1 MPHFTLSGG
10 APDTEEAAAAI
21 AAITCLLEE
30 EQTALVNSLAGQQ
43 PPEGWRSAARLMTQG
58 LIPTR
63 TPVAP
68 RWSSIERL
76 RRAGRGGGGI
86 VGH

>member
-10 APDTEEAAAAI
+10 AVDTEEAAAAM

-30 EQTALVNSLAGQQ
+30 EAALASGAADEQVVG
-43 PPEGWRSAARLMTQG
+43 GWRSAARLITQG

-76 RRAGRGGGGI
+76 RRAGRGGGGL
-86 VGH
+86 VGQ

>member
-1 MPHFTLSGG
+1 MPHFTVSGG

-30 EQTALVNSLAGQQ
+30 EAAFAIGDATQQ
-43 PPEGWRSAARLMTQG
+43 APAGWRSAARLMTQG

-63 TPVAP
+63 TPIAP

-86 VGH
+86 VGQ